1 LLSRG
6 AQAALDERR
15 HEAATVGSVG
25 VHIETPRMFDY
36 PDDGYSEVFLQ
47 PDIALRQARQI
58 LARLELT
65 ERTSEPQPHRRD
77 VG

>member
-1 LLSRG
+1 
-6 AQAALDERR
+6 
-15 HEAATVGSVG
+15 
-25 VHIETPRMFDY
+25 MFDY

-77 VG
+77 AG